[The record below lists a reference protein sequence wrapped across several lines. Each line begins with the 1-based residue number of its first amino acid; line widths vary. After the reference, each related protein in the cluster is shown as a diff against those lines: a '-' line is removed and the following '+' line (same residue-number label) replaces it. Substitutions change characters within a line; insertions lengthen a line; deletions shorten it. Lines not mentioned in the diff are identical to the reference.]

1 MSDELLKVFNAAAD
15 AAHIAA
21 LRAYDAVWNAA
32 KAAKALH
39 PNDECSRSRHTVSN
53 AYREVTELVIET
65 SDIGDNVNDTPRARG
80 VKLLKK
86 TIDEKL
92 QDFLDAPT
100 VKTPWGVMTNA
111 RYGLDTPMQEF
122 KTTQAPLLIYTWLKS
137 NTVLTRPRDYIGT
150 EDIVHPDAA
159 AFSVEG
165 ARSIINECRGSDLY
179 LSRQDIIECEY
190 MGTDSNGSIR
200 FKRLRISETY

>member
-1 MSDELLKVFNAAAD
+1 MSDELLKAFNAAAD

-21 LRAYDAVWNAA
+21 LVTCEAINRANEC
-32 KAAKALH
+32 AKALH
-39 PNDECSRSRHTVSN
+39 KGTGFDRAGYS
-53 AYREVTELVIET
+53 IET
-65 SDIGDNVNDTPRARG
+65 AKRASVELLDETADIGLVGHDTPRSRG
-80 VKLLKK
+80 VELPKK

-100 VKTPWGVMTNA
+100 IKTPWGVMTNA

-150 EDIVHPDAA
+150 EDTVHPDAA

-200 FKRLRISETY
+200 FKRLRIIETY